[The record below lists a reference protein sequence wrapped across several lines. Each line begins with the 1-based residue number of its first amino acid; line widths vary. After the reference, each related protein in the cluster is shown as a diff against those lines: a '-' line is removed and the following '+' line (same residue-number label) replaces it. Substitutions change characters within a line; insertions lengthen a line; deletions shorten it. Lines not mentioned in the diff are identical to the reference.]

1 MKLRAKLMLM
11 FVAIIILPMVA
22 LGGLTYEKTY
32 SIIKDDLSLTA
43 GETLNQVENSLNH
56 FLNGYEKSID
66 LVRNNVNV
74 KAAMSN
80 QMRVPGMESIL
91 VSYTEA
97 FPEVKN
103 VYIAYANK
111 DFYIRPAVELPAD
124 YDPTTRPWYTK
135 AIAENRIIWTD
146 PYKDATSGEM
156 VISAAAPIDNG
167 SGRVTGVVAMDLNL
181 SALSSEISS
190 ISVGKTG
197 YPVVIAPD
205 GKTIVHRVPDVIGKE
220 IPIPEL
226 ATFVSENPDGI
237 LPYTWEG
244 IDKIAVLRT
253 IDRLGWKVFTTN
265 NVSEIQDK
273 TIPILTRLM
282 VVAGVSLALALLA
295 SFVFAG
301 NITAPMKKLS
311 YAMEHIKNG
320 DLTAD
325 VKINRSDEFGV
336 LSKDFEAMMQSVC
349 QLISNAQNV
358 ASEVIGAS
366 SDLAASSQQVSAS
379 SYEVAR
385 TVDEI
390 AQGASQQA
398 SEAEEGANR
407 AAGLSESFGALSS
420 SRDAIISDT
429 GAAHNAGEEG
439 RDAMK
444 QLKEKTD
451 DNNEAISRIEKA
463 VTNLENQ
470 TNNISEFVDTIRSIA
485 EQTNLLA
492 LNASIEAARAGEH
505 GRGFAVVADEIRK
518 LAEDSSTAAEEVR
531 TIVELILDENN
542 NTNEIMNDVRTR
554 SEEQSGAVGLM
565 GSSFDKI
572 TEAIERINSRMT
584 EFDGILDQVNHDKES
599 IVSAIEGISSVSEE
613 TAAASEEVSASV
625 QQQSSAVDEV
635 ARAAENLNMMADQL
649 NKEIAKFTI

>member
-197 YPVVIAPD
+197 YPVVIA
-205 GKTIVHRVPDVIGKE
+205 
-220 IPIPEL
+220 
-226 ATFVSENPDGI
+226 
-237 LPYTWEG
+237 
-244 IDKIAVLRT
+244 
-253 IDRLGWKVFTTN
+253 
-265 NVSEIQDK
+265 
-273 TIPILTRLM
+273 LM
-282 VVAGVSLALALLA
+282 VKPS
-295 SFVFAG
+295 
-301 NITAPMKKLS
+301 
-311 YAMEHIKNG
+311 
-320 DLTAD
+320 
-325 VKINRSDEFGV
+325 
-336 LSKDFEAMMQSVC
+336 
-349 QLISNAQNV
+349 
-358 ASEVIGAS
+358 
-366 SDLAASSQQVSAS
+366 
-379 SYEVAR
+379 
-385 TVDEI
+385 
-390 AQGASQQA
+390 
-398 SEAEEGANR
+398 
-407 AAGLSESFGALSS
+407 
-420 SRDAIISDT
+420 
-429 GAAHNAGEEG
+429 
-439 RDAMK
+439 
-444 QLKEKTD
+444 
-451 DNNEAISRIEKA
+451 
-463 VTNLENQ
+463 
-470 TNNISEFVDTIRSIA
+470 
-485 EQTNLLA
+485 
-492 LNASIEAARAGEH
+492 SIECQ
-505 GRGFAVVADEIRK
+505 
-518 LAEDSSTAAEEVR
+518 
-531 TIVELILDENN
+531 
-542 NTNEIMNDVRTR
+542 M
-554 SEEQSGAVGLM
+554 
-565 GSSFDKI
+565 
-572 TEAIERINSRMT
+572 
-584 EFDGILDQVNHDKES
+584 
-599 IVSAIEGISSVSEE
+599 
-613 TAAASEEVSASV
+613 
-625 QQQSSAVDEV
+625 
-635 ARAAENLNMMADQL
+635 
-649 NKEIAKFTI
+649 